1 MIPDIFQSKGI
12 HPMSQT
18 ATHTPV
24 FSLTVKPHSP
34 SHWPNP
40 SDFLIHSYNWLAEP
54 NRLEYSEHTPLDI
67 ETPVFSLT
75 VKPHSPSHWPNP
87 SDFLIHSYNW
97 LAEPNRL
104 EYSEHT
110 PLDIETTRAS
120 VVSSTN
126 RKHTIIVDTSDPYAN
141 LIIESV
147 DNDEFTE
154 TRASVVSS
162 TNRKHTII
170 VDTSDPYANLIIE
183 SVDNDEFTDTARML
197 GIELDNWLEIKNRS
211 TLEDIMHRE
220 INASKPRLTN
230 IDTKIID
237 QLIDYAV
244 LMINERAII
253 PAD

>member
-1 MIPDIFQSKGI
+1 
-12 HPMSQT
+12 MSQT
-18 ATHTPV
+18 ATH
-24 FSLTVKPHSP
+24 
-34 SHWPNP
+34 
-40 SDFLIHSYNWLAEP
+40 
-54 NRLEYSEHTPLDI
+54 
-67 ETPVFSLT
+67 TPVFSLT

-126 RKHTIIVDTSDPYAN
+126 RKHTVIVDASDPYAN
-141 LIIESV
+141 LIIES
-147 DNDEFTE
+147 
-154 TRASVVSS
+154 A
-162 TNRKHTII
+162 
-170 VDTSDPYANLIIE
+170 
-183 SVDNDEFTDTARML
+183 DNDEFTDTARML

-244 LMINERAII
+244 LMISERAII
-253 PAD
+253 DSLYTTSRDDIPMNVTHSKTATTSVSFGFDIDPNVWMKRVMAQINNKDMRLDMLKTAYSMVRNSDQFPVAA

>member
-67 ETPVFSLT
+67 ET
-75 VKPHSPSHWPNP
+75 
-87 SDFLIHSYNW
+87 
-97 LAEPNRL
+97 
-104 EYSEHT
+104 
-110 PLDIETTRAS
+110 TRAS

-126 RKHTIIVDTSDPYAN
+126 RKHTVIVDASDPYAN
-141 LIIESV
+141 LIIES
-147 DNDEFTE
+147 
-154 TRASVVSS
+154 A
-162 TNRKHTII
+162 
-170 VDTSDPYANLIIE
+170 
-183 SVDNDEFTDTARML
+183 DNDEFTDTARML

-244 LMINERAII
+244 LMISERAII
-253 PAD
+253 DSLYTTSRDDIPMKVTHNKTATKSVSFEFDIDPNVWMKRVMAQINNKDMRLDMLKTAYSMVRNSDQFPVAA

>member
-1 MIPDIFQSKGI
+1 
-12 HPMSQT
+12 MSQA
-18 ATHTPV
+18 ATH
-24 FSLTVKPHSP
+24 
-34 SHWPNP
+34 
-40 SDFLIHSYNWLAEP
+40 
-54 NRLEYSEHTPLDI
+54 
-67 ETPVFSLT
+67 TPVFSLT

-126 RKHTIIVDTSDPYAN
+126 RKHTVIVDASDPYAN
-141 LIIESV
+141 LIIES
-147 DNDEFTE
+147 
-154 TRASVVSS
+154 A
-162 TNRKHTII
+162 
-170 VDTSDPYANLIIE
+170 
-183 SVDNDEFTDTARML
+183 DNDEFTDTARML
-197 GIELDNWLEIKNRS
+197 GIELDHWFEIKNRS

-220 INASKPRLTN
+220 INTSKPRLTN

-244 LMINERAII
+244 LMISERAII
-253 PAD
+253 DSLYTTSRDDIPMKVTHSKTATKSVSFEFDIDPNVWMKRVMAQINNKDMRLDMLKTAYSMVRNSDQFPVAA

>member
-1 MIPDIFQSKGI
+1 
-12 HPMSQT
+12 MSQA

-67 ETPVFSLT
+67 ET
-75 VKPHSPSHWPNP
+75 
-87 SDFLIHSYNW
+87 
-97 LAEPNRL
+97 
-104 EYSEHT
+104 
-110 PLDIETTRAS
+110 
-120 VVSSTN
+120 
-126 RKHTIIVDTSDPYAN
+126 
-141 LIIESV
+141 
-147 DNDEFTE
+147 

-244 LMINERAII
+244 LMISERAII
-253 PAD
+253 DSLYTTNQDDIPMNVTHSKTATKSVSFGFDIDPNVWMKRVMAQINNKDMRLDILKTAYSMVRNSDQFPVAA

>member
-1 MIPDIFQSKGI
+1 
-12 HPMSQT
+12 MSQT

-67 ETPVFSLT
+67 
-75 VKPHSPSHWPNP
+75 K
-87 SDFLIHSYNW
+87 
-97 LAEPNRL
+97 
-104 EYSEHT
+104 
-110 PLDIETTRAS
+110 TTRAS

-126 RKHTIIVDTSDPYAN
+126 RKHTIIVDASDPYAN
-141 LIIESV
+141 LIIES
-147 DNDEFTE
+147 T
-154 TRASVVSS
+154 
-162 TNRKHTII
+162 
-170 VDTSDPYANLIIE
+170 
-183 SVDNDEFTDTARML
+183 DNDEFTDTARML

-211 TLEDIMHRE
+211 TLENIMHSQ

-230 IDTKIID
+230 IDNKIID

-244 LMINERAII
+244 LMISERAII
-253 PAD
+253 DSLYTTSHDDIPMKVTHSKTATKSVTFGFDIDPNVWMKAVLAQINDKETRLDMLKTAYSMVHNSNKFPVAA

>member
-34 SHWPNP
+34 SHW
-40 SDFLIHSYNWLAEP
+40 S
-54 NRLEYSEHTPLDI
+54 
-67 ETPVFSLT
+67 
-75 VKPHSPSHWPNP
+75 NP

-126 RKHTIIVDTSDPYAN
+126 RKHTVIVDA
-141 LIIESV
+141 
-147 DNDEFTE
+147 
-154 TRASVVSS
+154 
-162 TNRKHTII
+162 
-170 VDTSDPYANLIIE
+170 SDPYANLIIE

-197 GIELDNWLEIKNRS
+197 GIELDNWLEIKNKS

-244 LMINERAII
+244 LMISERAII
-253 PAD
+253 DSLYTTSRDDIPMNVTHSKTATKSVSFGFDIDPNVWMKRVMAQINNKDMRLDMLKTAYSMVRNSDQFPVAA

>member
-1 MIPDIFQSKGI
+1 
-12 HPMSQT
+12 MSQT

-67 ETPVFSLT
+67 ET
-75 VKPHSPSHWPNP
+75 
-87 SDFLIHSYNW
+87 
-97 LAEPNRL
+97 
-104 EYSEHT
+104 
-110 PLDIETTRAS
+110 TRTS

-126 RKHTIIVDTSDPYAN
+126 RKHTIKVDTRDPFAD
-141 LIIESV
+141 LIIETA
-147 DNDEFTE
+147 DN
-154 TRASVVSS
+154 A
-162 TNRKHTII
+162 
-170 VDTSDPYANLIIE
+170 
-183 SVDNDEFTDTARML
+183 EFTDTARML
-197 GIELDNWLEIKNRS
+197 NVELDKWLEIKNKS

-244 LMINERAII
+244 LMISERAII
-253 PAD
+253 DSLYTTNQDDIPMKVTHSKTATRSVSFGFDIDPNVWMKGVLAQINNKDMRLDMLKTAYSMVRDSDQFPVAA

>member
-54 NRLEYSEHTPLDI
+54 NG
-67 ETPVFSLT
+67 
-75 VKPHSPSHWPNP
+75 
-87 SDFLIHSYNW
+87 
-97 LAEPNRL
+97 L

-126 RKHTIIVDTSDPYAN
+126 RKHTVIVDASDPYAN
-141 LIIESV
+141 LIIES
-147 DNDEFTE
+147 
-154 TRASVVSS
+154 A
-162 TNRKHTII
+162 
-170 VDTSDPYANLIIE
+170 
-183 SVDNDEFTDTARML
+183 DNDEFTDTARML

-244 LMINERAII
+244 LMISERAII
-253 PAD
+253 DSLYTTSRDDIPMNVTHSKTATKSVSFGFDIDPNVWMKRVMAQINNKDMRLDMLKTAYSMVRNSDQFPVAA

>member
-54 NRLEYSEHTPLDI
+54 NRLEYSEHM
-67 ETPVFSLT
+67 
-75 VKPHSPSHWPNP
+75 
-87 SDFLIHSYNW
+87 
-97 LAEPNRL
+97 
-104 EYSEHT
+104 

-126 RKHTIIVDTSDPYAN
+126 HKHTIIVDASDPYAN
-141 LIIESV
+141 LIIES
-147 DNDEFTE
+147 T
-154 TRASVVSS
+154 
-162 TNRKHTII
+162 
-170 VDTSDPYANLIIE
+170 
-183 SVDNDEFTDTARML
+183 DNDEFTDTARML

-244 LMINERAII
+244 LMISERAII
-253 PAD
+253 DSLYTTSRDDIPMNVTHSKTATKSVSFGFDIDPNVWMKRVMAQINNKDMRLDMLKTAYSMVRNSDKFPVAA

>member
-18 ATHTPV
+18 ATHTPM

-34 SHWPNP
+34 SHW
-40 SDFLIHSYNWLAEP
+40 S
-54 NRLEYSEHTPLDI
+54 
-67 ETPVFSLT
+67 
-75 VKPHSPSHWPNP
+75 NP

-126 RKHTIIVDTSDPYAN
+126 RKHTVIVDASDPYAN
-141 LIIESV
+141 LIIES
-147 DNDEFTE
+147 
-154 TRASVVSS
+154 A
-162 TNRKHTII
+162 
-170 VDTSDPYANLIIE
+170 
-183 SVDNDEFTDTARML
+183 DNDEFTDTARML
-197 GIELDNWLEIKNRS
+197 GIELDNWLEIKNKS

-220 INASKPRLTN
+220 IDASKPRLTN

-244 LMINERAII
+244 LMISERAII
-253 PAD
+253 DSLYTTSHDDIPMKVTHNKTATKSVSFEFDIDPNVWMKRVMAQINNKDMRLDMLKTAYSMVRNSDQFPVAA

>member
-1 MIPDIFQSKGI
+1 
-12 HPMSQT
+12 MSQT

-34 SHWPNP
+34 SHWPN
-40 SDFLIHSYNWLAEP
+40 S
-54 NRLEYSEHTPLDI
+54 
-67 ETPVFSLT
+67 
-75 VKPHSPSHWPNP
+75 

-126 RKHTIIVDTSDPYAN
+126 RKHTIKVNARDPFAD
-141 LIIESV
+141 LIIETA
-147 DNDEFTE
+147 DNT
-154 TRASVVSS
+154 
-162 TNRKHTII
+162 
-170 VDTSDPYANLIIE
+170 
-183 SVDNDEFTDTARML
+183 EFTDTARML
-197 GIELDNWLEIKNRS
+197 DVELDNWLEIKNRS
-211 TLEDIMHRE
+211 TLEDIMHSQ

-230 IDTKIID
+230 IDNKIID

-244 LMINERAII
+244 LMISERAII
-253 PAD
+253 DSLYTTSHDDIPMKVTHSKTATKSVSFEFDIDPNVWMKAVLAQINDKTTRLDMLKTAYSMVRNSDQFPVAA

>member
-12 HPMSQT
+12 SFMSQT
-18 ATHTPV
+18 ATH
-24 FSLTVKPHSP
+24 
-34 SHWPNP
+34 
-40 SDFLIHSYNWLAEP
+40 
-54 NRLEYSEHTPLDI
+54 
-67 ETPVFSLT
+67 TPVFSLT

-126 RKHTIIVDTSDPYAN
+126 RKHTVIVDASDPYAN
-141 LIIESV
+141 LIIES
-147 DNDEFTE
+147 
-154 TRASVVSS
+154 A
-162 TNRKHTII
+162 
-170 VDTSDPYANLIIE
+170 
-183 SVDNDEFTDTARML
+183 DNDEFTDTARML
-197 GIELDNWLEIKNRS
+197 GIELDNWLEIKNKS

-244 LMINERAII
+244 LMISERAII
-253 PAD
+253 DSLYTTSRDDIPMNVTHSKTATKSVSFGFDIDPNVWMKRVMAQINNKDMRLDMLKTAYSMVRNSDQFPVAA